1 MTERETTYAE
11 ASQALQDALADVASL
26 SITVTGRG
34 DDAIPITLNWQVNEW
49 HTATAELEQETRPQ
63 LELVQLNSLTPPT
76 ARPTVCRYTDL
87 NLTFKVRPAY
97 EPPLG
102 PDVTEERR

>member
-1 MTERETTYAE
+1 MTEQEISHQE
-11 ASQALQDALADVASL
+11 VSDALHAALGDVAKL

-34 DDAIPITLNWQVNEW
+34 DGAVPITLNWPVNEW
-49 HTATAELEQETRPQ
+49 HTATATLEVETRPQ
-63 LELVQLNSLTPPT
+63 LEHLQLTALDPPID
-76 ARPTVCRYTDL
+76 RPTVCRYTDL
-87 NLTFKVRPAY
+87 TLRFKVRPAY